1 MLHSGDFSAW
11 VTVDEGELT
20 QYSVDSENKKQVT
33 CWIPSA
39 TDKVWTEFKL
49 QYLNMNDYP

>member
-1 MLHSGDFSAW
+1 MLYSGDFSAW

-20 QYSVDSENKKQVT
+20 QYAIQYSEDNKQVT

-39 TDKVWTEFKL
+39 TDKVC
-49 QYLNMNDYP
+49 LNN